1 MPNYSLGL
9 SIAEAPNLHH
19 NYGAKYHL
27 IKIPTINPMTGYAG
41 IEIVQKSEC
50 L

>member
-9 SIAEAPNLHH
+9 SIAEVPILRH
-19 NYGAKYHL
+19 NYGATYHL
-27 IKIPTINPMTGYAG
+27 IKMPTINPMTRYAG
-41 IEIVQKSEC
+41 TEIVQKSEC